1 MKRAILLTALLFVAS
16 HLSLCVAQT
25 QLTRYQPGTTAEG
38 VVYYLPKTAVRVSV
52 LVEKTS
58 YQPGDFSRYAQ
69 RYLRL
74 SDVRLEPSTA
84 YRVLSV
90 QQTPVAVADTT
101 KAYAVKFDI
110 RTVAANVQLSESGCL
125 LSINT
130 DPAERPAAPDTFQ
143 PSPRKP
149 LLNPRDLMGEE
160 ILAAGSTAKMAELTA
175 QEIYDLRENRNLL
188 IKGQAEF
195 NPKDG
200 EQLKVMLA
208 EMDERERA
216 LTSLFKGVTQTDTT
230 EHVLWVTPDGP
241 FQRQVL
247 FRLSQTEGLVD
258 SDDLSGAPFY
268 ISIDD
273 LQSVPRTAPDAQQD
287 KKRKAEAGVYVNV
300 PGQMR
305 STVWQGIDPL
315 NVQEF
320 PAPQFGHVELLSG
333 SLFNKRYTTH
343 LWLNPLTGAVD
354 RLQADQPKK

>member
-1 MKRAILLTALLFVAS
+1 MRRLSIALAFIIC
-16 HLSLCVAQT
+16 HLSFSVAQT
-25 QLTRYQPGTTAEG
+25 SLEPYRPGMTAEG

-52 LVEKTS
+52 LVEKTT
-58 YQPGDFSRYAQ
+58 YQPGDFARYAQ

-74 SDVRLEPSTA
+74 NDVSLEPSIA

-90 QQTPVAVADTT
+90 QQTPVAVADTS

-125 LSINT
+125 LGINV
-130 DPAERPAAPDTFQ
+130 DPIQRPAEPDVFQ
-143 PSPRKP
+143 PAPRKP
-149 LLNPRDLMGEE
+149 MLAPRDLMGEE

-208 EMDERERA
+208 EMDERDRA
-216 LTSLFKGVTQTDTT
+216 LTSLFKGVTLTDTT

-247 FRLSQTEGLVD
+247 FRLSQTDGLVD
-258 SDDLSGAPFY
+258 ADDLSGAPFY

-273 LQSVPRTAPDAQQD
+273 LQSVRPLAPEPQQG
-287 KKRKAEAGVYVNV
+287 KKKKTESGVYVNV
-300 PGQMR
+300 PSQMR
-305 STVWQGIDPL
+305 STVWSGIDPL
-315 NVQEF
+315 CVQEF

>member
-1 MKRAILLTALLFVAS
+1 MRRGILTGLLFVFC
-16 HLSLCVAQT
+16 HLSFCVAQT
-25 QLTRYQPGTTAEG
+25 SLVQYRPGMTAEG

-52 LVEKTS
+52 LVEKTT
-58 YQPGDFSRYAQ
+58 YQPGDFARYAQ

-74 SDVRLEPSTA
+74 NDVSLESSTS
-84 YRVLSV
+84 YRVVSV
-90 QQTPVAVADTT
+90 QQTPVAGADTS

-110 RTVAANVQLSESGCL
+110 RTVAANVQLSNAGCL
-125 LSINT
+125 LGINV
-130 DPAERPAAPDTFQ
+130 DPVVLPAEPEAFQ
-143 PSPRKP
+143 PAPKKP
-149 LLNPRDLMGEE
+149 LLSPRELMGEE

-208 EMDERERA
+208 ELEERDRA

-247 FRLSQTEGLVD
+247 FRLSQLDGLVD
-258 SDDLSGAPFY
+258 ADDLSGEPFY
-268 ISIDD
+268 ISVDD
-273 LQSVPRTAPDAQQD
+273 LKSVPPVDPSAAQN
-287 KKRKAEAGVYVNV
+287 KKKKSESGVYVNV
-300 PGQMR
+300 PGMMR
-305 STVWQGIDPL
+305 SIIWRGIDAL
-315 NVQEF
+315 CTDEF
-320 PAPQFGHVELLSG
+320 PAPQFGNVELLSG